1 MHTRRP
7 RRRQGGTRLISRER
21 PERRGAQRVRGS
33 AWSPRLAWLVAALL
47 LAGCQRD
54 SESGENRESAA
65 GDSGAAASSGPP
77 SPTGPAAQTPDDS
90 VTAGGVQPS
99 QPDTG
104 AGPGVASSPDPT
116 PPAAI
121 PQQPG
126 TPPATA
132 QDSLAVTLTGI
143 MTAQERILARLD
155 SMEAARPA
163 ARTEGAAPTGE
174 TGGID
179 LEEARDEVT
188 NLGLSIFW
196 SILVL
201 ILFRFLIRGLIWILE
216 TLAERSVRRRLTF
229 KWLIPITRMLL
240 WGVAAYLIV
249 RQIFRVDAQGILAA
263 SAALGVALGFAAQD
277 LLKNVFGGLI
287 VVFDQPF
294 QVGDKISVGGTYG
307 EVVSIGL
314 RSTRIVTADDDFVSV
329 PNSQVVEEQVAN
341 ANAGELNCQ
350 VLTNLYLPGRVDER
364 AAKEIAFEAAVNS
377 KYVFLEKPIQVFIED
392 EFHTTFVTRV
402 KVRAYV
408 LDPRFEFL
416 LRSDIT
422 ERARDGF
429 RAAGLAPEH
438 DWYPLAASGTP
449 GAGDAVAS

>member
-1 MHTRRP
+1 M
-7 RRRQGGTRLISRER
+7 
-21 PERRGAQRVRGS
+21 V
-33 AWSPRLAWLVAALL
+33 
-47 LAGCQRD
+47 
-54 SESGENRESAA
+54 
-65 GDSGAAASSGPP
+65 
-77 SPTGPAAQTPDDS
+77 
-90 VTAGGVQPS
+90 
-99 QPDTG
+99 
-104 AGPGVASSPDPT
+104 SSPDTT
-116 PPAAI
+116 PP
-121 PQQPG
+121 PQGPQEPD

-132 QDSLAVTLTGI
+132 QDSLALTLTGI
-143 MTAQERILARLD
+143 MAAQERILARLD
-155 SMEAARPA
+155 SMEA
-163 ARTEGAAPTGE
+163 TGQTEVEGAAPTDE
-174 TGGID
+174 TVGLD

-188 NLGLSIFW
+188 NLGLAIFW

-201 ILFRFLIRGLIWILE
+201 VAFRFLIRGLIWILE

-240 WGVAAYLIV
+240 WGIAAYLIV

-350 VLTNLYLPGRVDER
+350 VLTNLYLPGRVDES

-377 KYVFLEKPIQVFIED
+377 KYVFLGKPIQVFIED

-438 DWYPLAASGTP
+438 DWYPLAVSGTP
-449 GAGDAVAS
+449 EAGDPVAS

>member
-1 MHTRRP
+1 MYSIHQSEPCAPLCRMKPPACPARAW
-7 RRRQGGTRLISRER
+7 RRRS
-21 PERRGAQRVRGS
+21 S
-33 AWSPRLAWLVAALL
+33 CLVAVLL
-47 LAGCQRD
+47 LFGCDRDAGR
-54 SESGENRESAA
+54 GEGQDPE
-65 GDSGAAASSGPP
+65 AAAAVDPTEVARP
-77 SPTGPAAQTPDDS
+77 SETTTNVATDPAPTVD
-90 VTAGGVQPS
+90 
-99 QPDTG
+99 
-104 AGPGVASSPDPT
+104 SPDPQES
-116 PPAAI
+116 
-121 PQQPG
+121 PQEPDP
-126 TPPATA
+126 PPATA
-132 QDSLAVTLTGI
+132 EDSLAATLTGI
-143 MTAQERILARLD
+143 MAAQERILARLD

-163 ARTEGAAPTGE
+163 GGDSAAPGDQA
-174 TGGID
+174 GGID
-179 LEEARDEVT
+179 LDEARDEVT
-188 NLGLSIFW
+188 NLGFSIFW
-196 SILVL
+196 AIVVLVL
-201 ILFRFLIRGLIWILE
+201 FGFVIRGVIWILE

-240 WGVAAYLIV
+240 WAIAGYLIV
-249 RQIFRVDAQGILAA
+249 STIFRVDAQGILAA
-263 SAALGVALGFAAQD
+263 SAALGLALGIAAQD

-341 ANAGELNCQ
+341 ANAGQLNCQ

-416 LRSDIT
+416 LKSDIT

-438 DWYPLAASGTP
+438 DWYPFAMSGGREQVTR
-449 GAGDAVAS
+449 

>member
-1 MHTRRP
+1 MKPPACPARSW
-7 RRRQGGTRLISRER
+7 RQRLSC
-21 PERRGAQRVRGS
+21 
-33 AWSPRLAWLVAALL
+33 LVAALL
-47 LAGCQRD
+47 LFGCERD
-54 SESGENRESAA
+54 STPGEGQDPEATAA
-65 GDSGAAASSGPP
+65 EVQDSGDQVPVDPAEVARP
-77 SPTGPAAQTPDDS
+77 SETTTSPATD
-90 VTAGGVQPS
+90 
-99 QPDTG
+99 
-104 AGPGVASSPDPT
+104 PDPT
-116 PPAAI
+116 ANPPD
-121 PQQPG
+121 PQQSTQQPD

-132 QDSLAVTLTGI
+132 EDSLAAALTGI
-143 MTAQERILARLD
+143 MAVQERILARLD
-155 SMEAARPA
+155 SMEAAQPA
-163 ARTEGAAPTGE
+163 AGADSAAPGAQ

-188 NLGLSIFW
+188 NLGFSIFW
-196 SILVL
+196 SIVVLVL
-201 ILFRFLIRGLIWILE
+201 FGFVIRGVIWVLE
-216 TLAERSVRRRLTF
+216 TLAERSVKRRLTF

-240 WGVAAYLIV
+240 WAIAGYLIV
-249 RQIFRVDAQGILAA
+249 RTIFEVDAQGILAA
-263 SAALGVALGFAAQD
+263 SAALGLALGIAAQD

-341 ANAGELNCQ
+341 SNAGQLNCQ
-350 VLTNLYLPGRVDER
+350 VLIDLYLPGRVDER

-416 LRSDIT
+416 LKSDIT

-429 RAAGLAPEH
+429 RAAGLAPER
-438 DWYPLAASGTP
+438 DWYPFAMPAQGTGEP
-449 GAGDAVAS
+449 VTS

>member
-1 MHTRRP
+1 MHTRPARM
-7 RRRQGGTRLISRER
+7 RRGSARMNSRER
-21 PERRGAQRVRGS
+21 SVRRRAVPAGCSGR
-33 AWSPRLAWLVAALL
+33 PLRLTWLVAALL

-54 SESGENRESAA
+54 SESGEAQPEARDSAA
-65 GDSGAAASSGPP
+65 EVASVPVS
-77 SPTGPAAQTPDDS
+77 PDDS
-90 VTAGGVQPS
+90 VSAGEAQP
-99 QPDTG
+99 QEPDTG
-104 AGPGVASSPDPT
+104 VGTDTASPEPA
-116 PPAAI
+116 PPASAE
-121 PQQPG
+121 QQPG

-143 MTAQERILARLD
+143 MAAQERILARLD
-155 SMEAARPA
+155 SMEAVPQ
-163 ARTEGAAPTGE
+163 TGPDSAAPTDE

-179 LEEARDEVT
+179 LEDARDEVT
-188 NLGLSIFW
+188 NLGLAIFW

-201 ILFRFLIRGLIWILE
+201 VAFRFVIRGLIWILE

-240 WGVAAYLIV
+240 WGIAAYLIV

-350 VLTNLYLPGRVDER
+350 VLTNLYLPGRVDES

-438 DWYPLAASGTP
+438 DWYPLAVSGTP
-449 GAGDAVAS
+449 ETGDPVAS